1 MRQACTPAVN
11 AKSKNSPAVNAK
23 SKKRI
28 AGQRTSERARLDEV
42 FVLHKPRLYYA
53 ADRLIRNPADS
64 EDALQEGLLAAFR
77 HVDQFRGDSNLSTW
91 VNSIVTNAARMQLR
105 KRSRLRETSIP
116 DDSGDTTNDRS
127 RLFFVD
133 RRPDPEQE
141 CARKERS
148 RLLAERMKDLSPQSR
163 SVVQLCVIDG
173 LLLREA
179 AQKLGVPTGT
189 VKARLHRA
197 RKLLART
204 FRRPE
209 FRICSASRSNQ
220 IA

>member
-1 MRQACTPAVN
+1 MP
-11 AKSKNSPAVNAK
+11 
-23 SKKRI
+23 
-28 AGQRTSERARLDEV
+28 
-42 FVLHKPRLYYA
+42 HLYYA
-53 ADRLIRNPADS
+53 ADRLMHNPADA
-64 EDALQEGLLAAFR
+64 EDAVQEGLLAAFR
-77 HVDQFRGDSNLSTW
+77 HIDQFRGDSNLSTW
-91 VNSIVTNAARMQLR
+91 LHSIVTNAARMQLR
-105 KRSRLRETSIP
+105 KRNRLRETSIP
-116 DDSGDTTNDRS
+116 DDSGDTTNDR
-127 RLFFVD
+127 RTLFFVD

-148 RLLAERMKDLSPQSR
+148 RLLAERMKDLSPQAR

-197 RKLLART
+197 RKLLANAL
-204 FRRPE
+204 RRHE
-209 FRICSASRSNQ
+209 FRVCNAFRPNQ